1 MKKSVAS
8 FLGIAVLTIGAN
20 SLFAAPA
27 NNDWFEQWYR
37 AKYGRS
43 SPTEEARQK
52 AEAAKIAFREEAAPA
67 GTRPANI
74 WFEDWYK
81 AKYGRPSPREEVRLN
96 AEVASTAFR
105 EERTATE
112 PANTWLQDWYK
123 AKYGRP
129 YPLESGRR

>member
-1 MKKSVAS
+1 MKKSVTS

-20 SLFAAPA
+20 GLFAAPA

-43 SPTEEARQK
+43 SPTEEARQR
-52 AEAAKIAFREEAAPA
+52 AEASNTAFREEAAPA
-67 GTRPANI
+67 ETRLANT

-81 AKYGRPSPREEVRLN
+81 AKYGHPSPREEARLR
-96 AEVASTAFR
+96 AERANTAFR
-105 EERTATE
+105 EEPTATQ
-112 PANTWLQDWYK
+112 PANMWIQDWYR

-129 YPLESGRR
+129 YPLESGRK